1 MIIVRPARSRPSA
14 RRCNQSRPSRRP
26 SRSSQRYPAAA
37 AAGAAAT
44 AAAAA
49 AAAAATAPAAAAAA
63 AAVPY
68 YYFTMPRDQTC
79 WRPGLVTNLTTK
91 CPEASLHEHWTSD
104 IPYCPSA
111 QRPVLLDAGPCDIN
125 SFSLTMPRGQTRWKL
140 KLVIYIIAKVLRGN
154 TCRRL
159 RLLNTLCENTQ
170 RPDSLE
176 AGPC

>member
-68 YYFTMPRDQTC
+68 YYFTMPSGQTRWRPRLVTYLTTKYPEPDSMDAGLLIYLLTKVLRGQTC
-79 WRPGLVTNLTTK
+79 WRLGLV
-91 CPEASLHEHWTSD
+91 
-104 IPYCPSA
+104 
-111 QRPVLLDAGPCDIN
+111 
-125 SFSLTMPRGQTRWKL
+125 M
-140 KLVIYIIAKVLRGN
+140 
-154 TCRRL
+154 
-159 RLLNTLCENTQ
+159 
-170 RPDSLE
+170 
-176 AGPC
+176 